1 MKSLNCHITNIILII
16 NFGDTMKDSEDIK
29 VNRRKGDKV
38 VFESPFAQ
46 SVYDKIGFLKDE
58 ATQILKDIDSKD
70 IRQNIEDFDIEE
82 FGENTVDHFEIIV
95 DDLSKFKSEIVDSD
109 DFPDFVKDYSHDA
122 KKALNVDGDYIRRA
136 RRRLDR
142 QESNEFL
149 DVYKSNIRV
158 VELCDKAIK
167 LNDENP
173 EAYYLKGL
181 GLINL
186 ERYDDA
192 IDEFIKSL
200 ALKDDV
206 RVWVGIGDANRLNE
220 DYGDAI
226 SVYNKALSLDEDSFG
241 AHKGKGYT
249 YYAREEYKQAY
260 NSFRKANEIEVLDEK
275 SQKLMDECFERI

>member
-1 MKSLNCHITNIILII
+1 
-16 NFGDTMKDSEDIK
+16 MKDWEDIK

-38 VFESPFAQ
+38 VFESQFAQ

-82 FGENTVDHFEIIV
+82 FGENTVDQFEIIV
-95 DDLSKFKSEIVDSD
+95 DDLSEFKSKIVDSE
-109 DFPDFVKDYSHDA
+109 DFPDVVKDYTHDA
-122 KKALNVDGDYIRRA
+122 KKALNVDEDYIRRA

-142 QESNEFL
+142 QKSNKFL

-167 LNDENP
+167 LKDDNP

-192 IDEFIKSL
+192 IDEFVKSL
-200 ALKDDV
+200 ALNDDV

-220 DYGDAI
+220 DYDDAI
-226 SVYNKALSLDEDSFG
+226 NVYDKALSMDDDSFE
-241 AHKGKGYT
+241 AHKGKGYA
-249 YYAREEYKQAY
+249 YYACEEYKQAY
-260 NSFRKANEIEVLDEK
+260 NSFRKATEIESLDVK

>member
-1 MKSLNCHITNIILII
+1 
-16 NFGDTMKDSEDIK
+16 MKDSEDIK

-206 RVWVGIGDANRLNE
+206 KVWVGIGDANRLNE

-249 YYAREEYKQAY
+249 YYAREEFKQAY